1 MRLIVPAALLALS
14 MTSGCIAVST
24 STVEAAPAPATVTAP
39 PQAASSVSTLT
50 RSSDT
55 NFAATEERLR
65 YAIERRGLTLFTVI
79 DHSAGAASINMELE
93 PNKVFVFGNPKAGTP
108 LMQTNPSLGLE
119 LPLKAAIYEK
129 DGVVMVSVSD
139 IRHLT
144 LRHGIIEPPQVIA
157 NIERALLSIL
167 EEAAGTA
174 G

>member
-1 MRLIVPAALLALS
+1 MRLLVPAALLALS

-24 STVEAAPAPATVTAP
+24 STVEAAPAAAAVTVP
-39 PQAASSVSTLT
+39 SAASSVATLT
-50 RSSDT
+50 RSSDADY
-55 NFAATEERLR
+55 AATEERLR

-79 DHSAGAASINMELE
+79 DHAAGAASINMELA

-119 LPLKAAIYEK
+119 LPLKAAVYEK
-129 DGVVMVSVSD
+129 DGIVMVSVSD

-144 LRHGIIEPPQVIA
+144 LRHGIIEPPQVIV